1 MAPLHFAFLCAII
14 SRPPSPCFRLK
25 TLSISRQPT
34 FLMACC
40 YRRTFPPVFLK
51 WQSSTPFERY
61 FQKGLMMAAAWTVM
75 AAARWMANIDAAGFV
90 LIKSSCISWSRTSAS
105 RSATA
110 YSEHGADA
118 HISFMPKEKCAGCLP
133 KLFIISTPD
142 HPPRTVF
149 LYPLG
154 LLRRLSDGKNCYQLL
169 TTFPCA
175 KVERLDEYAS
185 TAGYFGSKLMNEL
198 PAEIPCPF
206 INLPLLFLAQRKVY
220 NW

>member
-1 MAPLHFAFLCAII
+1 MRRTTACYEHWADADISFEGSKEKTAWCLPALISMAPLHFAFLCAII

-90 LIKSSCISWSRTSAS
+90 LIKSSCISWSRTPAS

-154 LLRRLSDGKNCYQLL
+154 LLRRLSDGKTAISYW
-169 TTFPCA
+169 
-175 KVERLDEYAS
+175 RLS
-185 TAGYFGSKLMNEL
+185 
-198 PAEIPCPF
+198 PV
-206 INLPLLFLAQRKVY
+206 QR
-220 NW
+220 